1 MFSETDAD
9 KAIRF
14 QNALISLATGG
25 NFDGG
30 SDAYRELREYF
41 GQRADTRE
49 KLPDFIRRCADT
61 SQFWGFIKYE
71 KETYRERR
79 ELIWSAFR
87 PLITYLEFRDNSP
100 AVDTVTHQ
108 VLAFDPNDVTSIWQ
122 KALDRR
128 NGDPE
133 GAITAAR
140 TLIETVCKYIL
151 DDANVGYSDD
161 IDLPKLWN
169 LTAEQMSLAPS
180 QHQEPAFR
188 AILGNL
194 QAVVNGLA
202 SLRNKVGD
210 AHGQGR
216 KAVRP
221 RSRHAELAVNLA
233 GAAASFL
240 IATWKEKRGD
250 R

>member
-1 MFSETDAD
+1 MFAETDAD

-14 QNALISLATGG
+14 QNALIALATGG
-25 NFDGG
+25 TFDGG
-30 SDAYRELREYF
+30 GDGYRELRDYF

-49 KLPDFIRRCADT
+49 KLPNFVWRCSDT

-79 ELIWSAFR
+79 ELIWAAFR

-100 AVDTVTHQ
+100 AVDTVTQH
-108 VLAFDPNDVTSIWQ
+108 VASFDPEDVSSIWQ

-128 NGDPE
+128 EADPE

-151 DDANVGYSDD
+151 DEARVAYADD

-169 LTAEQMSLAPS
+169 VTAEQMKLAPS
-180 QHQEPAFR
+180 QHQDPAFK

-202 SLRNKVGD
+202 SIRNKIGD

-216 KAVRP
+216 RAVRP
-221 RSRHAELAVNLA
+221 KPRHAELAVNLA
-233 GAAASFL
+233 GAASSFL
-240 IATWKEKRGD
+240 IATWKD
-250 R
+250 RSPP